1 MVARK
6 REKRTVLMREGTGE
20 QSGSETFLHPD
31 PAVDAA
37 LDWLVRLEAA
47 GHVDKTTRSEFD
59 V

>member
-1 MVARK
+1 
-6 REKRTVLMREGTGE
+6 MREGTGE